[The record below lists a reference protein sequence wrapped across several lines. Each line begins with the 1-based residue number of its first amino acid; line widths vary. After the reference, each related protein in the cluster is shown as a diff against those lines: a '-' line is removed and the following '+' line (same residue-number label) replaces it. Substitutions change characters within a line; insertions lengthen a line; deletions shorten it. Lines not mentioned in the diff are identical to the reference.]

1 MKLKTMNP
9 TLALNFNSMN
19 TNLLIVYVVKIHYV
33 HIGLTYWSYILVN
46 HLMINHT
53 FEFYILLR
61 KEENHARIIQLSIF
75 GARGK

>member
-9 TLALNFNSMN
+9 ALALNFTSMN
-19 TNLLIVYVVKIHYV
+19 TNLSIVYVVKIHYV

-53 FEFYILLR
+53 FEFYILLKERR
-61 KEENHARIIQLSIF
+61 KSCSYNTTVYIRCS
-75 GARGK
+75 